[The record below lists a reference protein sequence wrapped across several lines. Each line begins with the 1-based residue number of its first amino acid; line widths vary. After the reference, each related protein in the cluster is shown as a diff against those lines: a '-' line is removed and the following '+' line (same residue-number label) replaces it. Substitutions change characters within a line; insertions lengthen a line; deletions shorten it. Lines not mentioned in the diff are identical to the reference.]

1 MIQSLRR
8 SPSLPEACLDT
19 ISRMDETPAE
29 IAELQA
35 LFDAHLARANQH
47 MRDIVTPERRLSAR
61 QVSKYLAGTKHV
73 AFATVTSRGEP
84 RVSPLDALFIH
95 GRFTLS
101 TAGTATRLAHL
112 RRNPAC
118 SAVHMDGDRIAVT
131 VNGTVE
137 WLQRDHPDHDAVHA
151 AWTRTYE
158 SDPYTWG
165 DGVVLFRI
173 QPRSMWAYA
182 FHPEEFPE

>member
-1 MIQSLRR
+1 MF
-8 SPSLPEACLDT
+8 
-19 ISRMDETPAE
+19 ETE
-29 IAELQA
+29 AELERLQGM
-35 LFDAHLARANQH
+35 FDAHLARANRH
-47 MRDIVTPERRLSAR
+47 MTSIVTPERRLTAR
-61 QVSKYLAGTKHV
+61 QVVTYLQGTKHV

-101 TAGTATRLAHL
+101 TAAEATKVAHL

-118 SAVHMDGDRIAVT
+118 SAVHVDGDRIAVA

-137 WLQRDHPDHDAVHA
+137 WITRDHPDHDEIHA
-151 AWTRTYE
+151 AWTKTYE

-165 DGVVLFRI
+165 DVVLFRI
-173 QPRSMWAYA
+173 EPTTMWAYA
-182 FHPEEFPE
+182 FHPEEFPEG

>member
-1 MIQSLRR
+1 MF
-8 SPSLPEACLDT
+8 
-19 ISRMDETPAE
+19 ETD
-29 IAELQA
+29 AELAQLDA
-35 LFDAHLARANQH
+35 LFEAHLARANPH
-47 MRDIVTPERRLSAR
+47 MLAIVKPARRLSAR
-61 QVSKYLAGTKHV
+61 QVARYLHGTRHV
-73 AFATVTSRGEP
+73 AFATVTSKGHP

-101 TAGTATRLAHL
+101 TGVEATKVKHL

-118 SAVHMDGDRIAVT
+118 SAVHMDGDRIAVV

-137 WLQRDHPDHDAVHA
+137 WLTREHPDHDEIHA
-151 AWTRTYE
+151 AWVAQYE

-165 DGVVLFRI
+165 NVVLFRI
-173 QPRSMWAYA
+173 NPDSMWAYA